1 MYPICQASLA
11 RPHATQMILAS
22 NKRAR
27 AERRFQACLAVVLV
41 LAVMAY
47 ARIEVDVNMAEE
59 ACEEAEL
66 WRLERGCASPRAR
79 PAIVESG
86 IGEED

>member
-59 ACEEAEL
+59 AEL